1 MLALIHADTM
11 FLGYFHTI
19 LGSCCADPKNIH
31 KNDDS
36 GAIFCDGANRFLKLF
51 VAVRTGIL
59 TVVEVNKWSKD

>member
-1 MLALIHADTM
+1 MLALIHADTV

-36 GAIFCDGANRFLKLF
+36 GAIF
-51 VAVRTGIL
+51 VTERTGF
-59 TVVEVNKWSKD
+59 